1 MKYQSLEEL
10 RALAIVRTA
19 PLAAMSRE
27 EKLRRWADVLGARGG
42 SVASLYQ
49 TEYVSRAERAAM
61 RADGSAISVA
71 YVDPMLREEGLAGDA
86 YGDAVAFFA
95 LSDTEMH
102 RILCFCTG
110 GHSLTAEEVA
120 RRIRAE
126 LRAPGACVAS
136 MWVVSAVAVVGVALA
151 AAF

>member
-10 RALAIVRTA
+10 RALAVIRTD
-19 PLAAMSRE
+19 PLATMSRE
-27 EKLRRWADVLGARGG
+27 EKLQRWADLLDARGG

-49 TEYVSRAERAAM
+49 TEYVSRIERCTM
-61 RADGSAISVA
+61 RLDGSAISVA
-71 YVDPMLREEGLAGDA
+71 YADPTLREEGLTGDA

-110 GHSLTAEEVA
+110 GHSLAAEEVA